1 MGSFWKIVA
10 MGATAAAAVVV
21 AKEIRQV
28 ERTERGEDCS
38 PVAVVKG
45 IGTKIGNWCKGCC
58 AVAQD
63 DPYDFDDFDDF
74 EDFEDFESDDSV
86 DFDTTDMESDKLTD
100 DGYIMEFDA
109 AEEPKPAEEPAAQ
122 EAPEAAEEE
131 PVPEVPASEEDEE
144 DEESISTDE

>member
-10 MGATAAAAVVV
+10 MGAMAAAAVVV
-21 AKEIRQV
+21 AKEVI

-38 PVAVVKG
+38 PMAVVKG
-45 IGTKIGNWCKGCC
+45 IGAKIGNWCKGCC

-63 DPYDFDDFDDF
+63 DSYDFDDFDTF
-74 EDFEDFESDDSV
+74 EDFEDFETDDGV

-109 AEEPKPAEEPAAQ
+109 EEEPKPAEEPDVQ
-122 EAPEAAEEE
+122 ETPAAAEEE
-131 PVPEVPASEEDEE
+131 TAPEAPVSDEDEN
-144 DEESISTDE
+144 EESISADE

>member
-1 MGSFWKIVA
+1 MGSFWKLVA

-21 AKEIRQV
+21 AKEVI

-45 IGTKIGNWCKGCC
+45 IGAKIGNVCKGCF

-74 EDFEDFESDDSV
+74 DDFETDDSV
-86 DFDTTDMESDKLTD
+86 DFDTADMESDKLTD
-100 DGYIMEFDA
+100 EGYIMEFDA
-109 AEEPKPAEEPAAQ
+109 EEEPKPAEESAAQ
-122 EAPEAAEEE
+122 KAPEAAEEE
-131 PVPEVPASEEDEE
+131 NVPEDPVSEE

>member
-21 AKEIRQV
+21 AKEVI
-28 ERTERGEDCS
+28 ERNERGEDCS

-45 IGTKIGNWCKGCC
+45 IGAKIGNWCKGCC

-63 DPYDFDDFDDF
+63 DPYDFDDFDAF
-74 EDFEDFESDDSV
+74 EDFEDFESDDGV

-109 AEEPKPAEEPAAQ
+109 DEESKPAEEPASEEAPAAEETSAP
-122 EAPEAAEEE
+122 EAPEAPAIDDDKNEEG
-131 PVPEVPASEEDEE
+131 V
-144 DEESISTDE
+144 STDE

>member
-21 AKEIRQV
+21 AKEII

-45 IGTKIGNWCKGCC
+45 IGTKIGNWCRGCC

-63 DPYDFDDFDDF
+63 DPYDFDDFD
-74 EDFEDFESDDSV
+74 DFEDFESDDSV

-100 DGYIMEFDA
+100 EGYIMEFDA
-109 AEEPKPAEEPAAQ
+109 EEEPKPAEEPTAQ
-122 EAPEAAEEE
+122 EATEAAEEE
-131 PVPEVPASEEDEE
+131 TVPEVTASEE